1 MRITRSYESIKGVI
15 MTIEKTKATDVV
27 SSGLTCNTKAGE
39 DAQATGLF
47 EIKCHDKDGNLKWE
61 AQSKNLVVN
70 TGLAYMAGSA
80 LTSTTQV
87 TSWFLGLYGAGASNT
102 PAAGDTMASHAGWTE
117 VVAYSNATRVAATFA
132 AATTANPSVVT
143 NSASPATFNIN
154 GTTTVGGAFLTSG
167 SAKSGTTG
175 TLFSAAD
182 FGAPGDR
189 SVVTSDTLS
198 VTYTFS
204 LAA

>member
-1 MRITRSYESIKGVI
+1 
-15 MTIEKTKATDVV
+15 MTTEKLTATDQV
-27 SSGLTCNTKAGE
+27 SSGLTCNLKAGE
-39 DAQATGLF
+39 DAKATGLF
-47 EIKCHDKDGNLKWE
+47 EIKCHDKDGNLKWSAE
-61 AQSKNLVVN
+61 SKNLVVN
-70 TGLAYMAGSA
+70 AGLAYMAGSA
-80 LTSTTQV
+80 LTSVTQITT
-87 TSWFLGLYGAGASNT
+87 WYLGLYGAGASNT

-132 AATTANPSVVT
+132 TATTANPSVVT

-189 SVVTSDTLS
+189 SVVASDTLS

-204 LAA
+204 LAG